1 MRFALLRVARA
12 AGAVASVEKGSFIH
26 VASHML
32 EESGKVDSERVYHKL
47 ATLVAV
53 REFWRSAGF
62 PDVGRWGRC
71 SWHMRLAERR
81 LP

>member
-26 VASHML
+26 VAGDML

-47 ATLVAV
+47 ASLVAL

-62 PDVGRWGRC
+62 PAVGRWGRC
-71 SWHMRLAERR
+71 SWHLRLA
-81 LP
+81 